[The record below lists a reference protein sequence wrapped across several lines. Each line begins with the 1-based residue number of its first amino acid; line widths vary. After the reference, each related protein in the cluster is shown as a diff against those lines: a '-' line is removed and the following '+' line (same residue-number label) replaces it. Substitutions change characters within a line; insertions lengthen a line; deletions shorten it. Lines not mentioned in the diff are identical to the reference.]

1 MDKNEMLKYAPYI
14 AVVFAFFIQY
24 NLFVTPAQL
33 KDSEM
38 TILREVSSKYVT
50 KEVSNDLKS
59 QLNNMQFKLD
69 EIYKILSKKGGF

>member
-1 MDKNEMLKYAPYI
+1 MDKNEMLKYAPWL
-14 AVVFAFFIQY
+14 AVALAFFMQY

>member
-1 MDKNEMLKYAPYI
+1 MDKNDVLKYAPWL
-14 AVVFAFFIQY
+14 AVALAFFMQY

-50 KEVSNDLKS
+50 KEVSDDLKS

-69 EIYKILSKKGGF
+69 EIYKIISKKGGF

>member
-1 MDKNEMLKYAPYI
+1 MDKNEMLKYAPWL
-14 AVVFAFFIQY
+14 AVALAFFMQY

-50 KEVSNDLKS
+50 KEVSNDLKR

>member
-1 MDKNEMLKYAPYI
+1 MDKNEMLKYAPWL
-14 AVVFAFFIQY
+14 AVALAFFMQY

-38 TILREVSSKYVT
+38 TILREVSAKYVT

>member
-1 MDKNEMLKYAPYI
+1 MEKENFLKYAPWL
-14 AVVFAFFIQY
+14 AVALAFFMQY

-38 TILREVSSKYVT
+38 TILREVSAKYVT